1 MTTAEAPA
9 WLQITVTTPR
19 AALAEAVFE
28 EHGADAVT
36 VLDAGVGLF
45 THGTP
50 AEPIL
55 AALRDVLGDDVAAA
69 TETLENQD
77 WAGAWLSQHPPL
89 RFGERLWIA
98 PHSAPVDAD
107 EDAVVV
113 RLDPGL
119 AFGTGTHATTALCL
133 EWLARTDLT
142 GRRVLDYGCGSG
154 ILAIAAARLGAASVT
169 AVDIDDQAVRATR
182 DNAARN
188 GVADAVATPPM
199 APAASDVA
207 DTCSVSAL
215 VPTASTHHD
224 RRPIIIN
231 AAYPTASS
239 TPAAL
244 PASANRTPSAR
255 KSRRTSEGPNPT
267 ARSKPTSRLRC
278 STPSLKKS
286 AARSSADATRKKL
299 KYTKYAPK
307 SVAPRDASKLSARTL
322 RTAMPSANGST
333 RARRRCAY
341 ASRASSRDWPGAGAT
356 RRAVSAPC
364 RDRQSRCPSTSGM

>member
-36 VLDAGVGLF
+36 VLDAGDDLVAEEAPHAQPDFDAARVVGLF

-55 AALRDVLGDDVAAA
+55 AVLRDVLGDDVSAA
-69 TETLENQD
+69 TETLANQD

-133 EWLARTDLT
+133 EWLARTDLA

-199 APAASDVA
+199 DAIEHGPFDIVLANILAQPLIDLAP
-207 DTCSVSAL
+207 TLHAL
-215 VPTASTHHD
+215 TAPGGDLLLSG
-224 RRPIIIN
+224 
-231 AAYPTASS
+231 
-239 TPAAL
+239 L
-244 PASANRTPSAR
+244 
-255 KSRRTSEGPNPT
+255 
-267 ARSKPTSRLRC
+267 L
-278 STPSLKKS
+278 
-286 AARSSADATRKKL
+286 TRQ
-299 KYTKYAPK
+299 
-307 SVAPRDASKLSARTL
+307 RE
-322 RTAMPSANGST
+322 
-333 RARRRCAY
+333 
-341 ASRASSRDWPGAGAT
+341 
-356 RRAVSAPC
+356 AVSAAYIATGFTLAGDAH
-364 RDRQSRCPSTSGM
+364 RDDWVRLDARRPAG